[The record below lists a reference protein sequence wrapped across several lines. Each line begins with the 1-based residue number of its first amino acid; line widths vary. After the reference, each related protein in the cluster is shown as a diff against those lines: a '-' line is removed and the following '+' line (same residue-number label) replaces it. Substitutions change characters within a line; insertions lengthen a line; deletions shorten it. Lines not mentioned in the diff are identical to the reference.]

1 MCGDLIDV
9 GACLDIFHKVS
20 SKSKTWQSNLTIY
33 SKLAWTILSCD
44 SAVAVCLWH
53 KSFLLKAGCI
63 FSKKVPCYSEYSF
76 KCQRYPWG
84 LSRSAWAL
92 AYFLD
97 GQCTRSSLYFKV
109 LLVRDEAFRES
120 LRCLFSV
127 VIYQWT
133 RILRAAPWALQ
144 KTDPGNKQN
153 SFMLY
158 REKSSHLRLFVGRL
172 TGVCCLWRLLNFY
185 TVLVKHLTEGPLTWS
200 FLNMQHCHLVAKVLS
215 DWKCLK
221 IKWTPVV

>member
-76 KCQRYPWG
+76 ECQRYPWG
-84 LSRSAWAL
+84 LSRSAWAFTIL
-92 AYFLD
+92 LRRPVYPIQPVLQSASCQGWGLSGIFEVFVFSCNLSVNPYP
-97 GQCTRSSLYFKV
+97 QSSSLGTAEDRPRKQTKFVHVVSREELSFK
-109 LLVRDEAFRES
+109 AI
-120 LRCLFSV
+120 C
-127 VIYQWT
+127 W
-133 RILRAAPWALQ
+133 
-144 KTDPGNKQN
+144 
-153 SFMLY
+153 
-158 REKSSHLRLFVGRL
+158 
-172 TGVCCLWRLLNFY
+172 
-185 TVLVKHLTEGPLTWS
+185 
-200 FLNMQHCHLVAKVLS
+200 
-215 DWKCLK
+215 
-221 IKWTPVV
+221 